1 MFYPGLKNRE
11 KVIKAA
17 LINYC
22 VFTWMLIRHS
32 DKMQNI
38 LYEAFGF
45 DIEFDSKDVSLR
57 DINGVIKYHKSKT

>member
-1 MFYPGLKNRE
+1 
-11 KVIKAA
+11 
-17 LINYC
+17 
-22 VFTWMLIRHS
+22 MLIRHS